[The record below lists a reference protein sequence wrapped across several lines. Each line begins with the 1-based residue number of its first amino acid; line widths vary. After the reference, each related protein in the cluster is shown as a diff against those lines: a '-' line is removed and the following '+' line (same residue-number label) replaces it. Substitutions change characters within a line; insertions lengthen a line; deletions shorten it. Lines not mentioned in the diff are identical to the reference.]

1 MEKQIKELSY
11 NQAVEELE
19 TIIATLS
26 DENVDV
32 DRLSEY
38 VKRATALVELCKTK
52 LTKAEKEVSKL
63 LEK

>member
-1 MEKQIKELSY
+1 MEKSIKELSY

-19 TIIATLS
+19 VIIAKLN

-38 VKRATALVELCKTK
+38 VKRATELVELCKTK